1 MSPCTSQPNYKH
13 AQFKRSY
20 QNNAREN
27 PHIMNVAESDI
38 NYQPGIQARVTKKK
52 CERPDHVHVYNNH
65 TKSELCWIRTW
76 SEDTTLTDIFAITM
90 TLKTGQGH

>member
-1 MSPCTSQPNYKH
+1 MVTKMSLCTSQPNYKH

-38 NYQPGIQARVTKKK
+38 NYQPGIQAKVTKKNVK
-52 CERPDHVHVYNNH
+52 DLIMCMYITILQSLNFVG
-65 TKSELCWIRTW
+65 SEL
-76 SEDTTLTDIFAITM
+76 AQ
-90 TLKTGQGH
+90 KTQL